1 MKEKKWEL
9 KPDLPIEI
17 KQAES
22 NLSWL
27 IRQIL
32 YNRGFKTIE
41 QMEDFLANKISQ
53 ADFDPVGDWFFSY
66 NPFLFKNMEGAV
78 DLIIKHIKEAKK
90 IIVYGDYDAD
100 GVTASVLLS
109 ESLKKLG
116 AKVDIYLPDRVS
128 EGYGLNKSAI
138 DQIQEEGGEL
148 IITVD
153 NGIRNCQEV
162 SYAKSLDLELIITD
176 HHVVPEKAEDMPSC
190 LVIDSADPNSG
201 YPFPL
206 LAGVGVAFKLVSAL
220 ISKSKLSREEK
231 KIILE
236 NCLDLI
242 ALGTIADLVPLIGEN
257 RLLVSKGLERLN
269 KEPRLGIKALMK
281 IISRQDRPLEAW
293 NVGWQIGPRLNAAS
307 RIGHANSAFALLT
320 AKDKNLAQGL
330 ANELNKRNIERQE
343 ITEKIM
349 AQVEANIDAN
359 NLPNIIIG
367 LAQEDQVW
375 NEGVVGLVAGK
386 ICEKYY
392 RPTLIV
398 SRIVEEAEFNQEKNI
413 MKAVKTSFKG
423 SGRSVEGFNLI
434 LAIEKTAKF
443 LDKFGGHPMACGF
456 SIKSEENYQE
466 FFNLIKEEGEKID
479 PLILIPKLKLE
490 TNIFLSEINLE
501 LAEEINKLAPFG
513 QGNQEPK
520 LSALGVILEN
530 ISFVGSDNQHV
541 KLSFSQENSQNV
553 SAIFFN
559 GYNVCKDMLV
569 GQVFDLAFYIDIN
582 EFNGHREVQ
591 LKIIDI
597 KKTI

>member
-176 HHVVPEKAEDMPSC
+176 HHVVPEKAEDM
-190 LVIDSADPNSG
+190 
-201 YPFPL
+201 

-367 LAQEDQVW
+367 LAQEDQSGW
-375 NEGVVGLVAGK
+375 
-386 ICEKYY
+386 
-392 RPTLIV
+392 
-398 SRIVEEAEFNQEKNI
+398 KN
-413 MKAVKTSFKG
+413 
-423 SGRSVEGFNLI
+423 L
-434 LAIEKTAKF
+434 
-443 LDKFGGHPMACGF
+443 
-456 SIKSEENYQE
+456 
-466 FFNLIKEEGEKID
+466 
-479 PLILIPKLKLE
+479 
-490 TNIFLSEINLE
+490 
-501 LAEEINKLAPFG
+501 
-513 QGNQEPK
+513 
-520 LSALGVILEN
+520 
-530 ISFVGSDNQHV
+530 
-541 KLSFSQENSQNV
+541 
-553 SAIFFN
+553 
-559 GYNVCKDMLV
+559 
-569 GQVFDLAFYIDIN
+569 
-582 EFNGHREVQ
+582 
-591 LKIIDI
+591 
-597 KKTI
+597 